1 MWRPTPTYS
10 PSRRS
15 SFPNYG
21 LPIYVKGEARVEIP
35 AYAAQHVDAWVYN
48 ADGKWQSD
56 VKGLWSPSFG
66 SSALTGFSVA
76 DIDLESAFTIVKKDA
91 QGVWVPVSDDEI
103 AAQKLVFAY
112 EIPATAPAHDGIE
125 IAGNKLSYYG
135 RNESVPVVGTLSIDG
150 IVIGNAFTA
159 VNDYTSYEV
168 NKFDP
173 IRSFT
178 QSETVEIPTRTAEA
192 TYTKNICEVLSLR
205 DMRDA
210 DDMKGFELIDH
221 DATLADPW
229 ITGDDTNGFA
239 TGVRPNSDK
248 VFGLEAIRI
257 VSFSVTYAD
266 NGFDASA
273 ALGDRVTVD
282 ETTGRIT
289 FSNLNNLSLQKDVDV
304 TVNVE
309 VAYPWAVKSGKV
321 TYKILK

>member
-1 MWRPTPTYS
+1 
-10 PSRRS
+10 
-15 SFPNYG
+15 
-21 LPIYVKGEARVEIP
+21 
-35 AYAAQHVDAWVYN
+35 
-48 ADGKWQSD
+48 
-56 VKGLWSPSFG
+56 
-66 SSALTGFSVA
+66 
-76 DIDLESAFTIVKKDA
+76 
-91 QGVWVPVSDDEI
+91 
-103 AAQKLVFAY
+103 
-112 EIPATAPAHDGIE
+112 
-125 IAGNKLSYYG
+125 
-135 RNESVPVVGTLSIDG
+135 
-150 IVIGNAFTA
+150 
-159 VNDYTSYEV
+159 
-168 NKFDP
+168 
-173 IRSFT
+173 
-178 QSETVEIPTRTAEA
+178 
-192 TYTKNICEVLSLR
+192 
-205 DMRDA
+205 MRDA

-239 TGVRPNSDK
+239 TGVRPNSDE

-266 NGFDASA
+266 NGCDASA

>member
-1 MWRPTPTYS
+1 M
-10 PSRRS
+10 
-15 SFPNYG
+15 
-21 LPIYVKGEARVEIP
+21 
-35 AYAAQHVDAWVYN
+35 
-48 ADGKWQSD
+48 
-56 VKGLWSPSFG
+56 
-66 SSALTGFSVA
+66 
-76 DIDLESAFTIVKKDA
+76 
-91 QGVWVPVSDDEI
+91 
-103 AAQKLVFAY
+103 
-112 EIPATAPAHDGIE
+112 
-125 IAGNKLSYYG
+125 
-135 RNESVPVVGTLSIDG
+135 PVVGTLSIDG

-239 TGVRPNSDK
+239 TGVRPNSDD